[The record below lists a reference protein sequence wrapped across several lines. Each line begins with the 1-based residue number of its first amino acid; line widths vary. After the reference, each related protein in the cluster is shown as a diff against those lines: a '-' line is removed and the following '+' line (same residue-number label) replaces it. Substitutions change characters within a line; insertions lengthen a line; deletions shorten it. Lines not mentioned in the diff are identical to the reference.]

1 MIVRLQ
7 LIRKLRRLIGDER
20 GSTLAEF
27 AIMVPFLA
35 LMLAGVCE
43 LGRYFETYTTLAKG
57 TRSAS
62 RYLSNHNLTQV
73 EINRATSLV
82 VCGKLACAGGDELV
96 RGFTASNVCL
106 EATGSPEVTSVT
118 VRIPRAEGDCG
129 LDTPALGTSADS
141 LPFVYRPIFD
151 IGALLQSPTF
161 TLALPI
167 RPSTTM
173 YYMLD

>member
-1 MIVRLQ
+1 
-7 LIRKLRRLIGDER
+7 
-20 GSTLAEF
+20 
-27 AIMVPFLA
+27 
-35 LMLAGVCE
+35 
-43 LGRYFETYTTLAKG
+43 
-57 TRSAS
+57 
-62 RYLSNHNLTQV
+62 
-73 EINRATSLV
+73 
-82 VCGKLACAGGDELV
+82 
-96 RGFTASNVCL
+96 
-106 EATGSPEVTSVT
+106 

-129 LDTPALGTSADS
+129 LETPALGNSADS